1 MIQVSSEKFLRL
13 IREHSVYLILLLF
26 LLVEILIN
34 PLGEFCLNDDW
45 AYAQAVNTYLQTSE
59 LKFSFWQ
66 AIPGLPLI
74 FTGVFFSKL
83 FGFSFTL
90 LRFISIACVLL
101 STLIIDANLKRWT
114 SNRTQRLFVLLLF
127 VFNPLTLSLG
137 NSFLPDVF
145 QLFLGLLC
153 FHFLLRYLEHEKS
166 VSYLLLILFSVLL
179 TLNRQTGLLL
189 PLIFA
194 LLLLRNGNWTA
205 KKCFIALFPFLLTS
219 LALFLFGYLAKENL
233 PQNYN
238 LQLNNILNTL
248 MHPQLNNFMVIGY
261 YFVSST
267 LCLGLFI
274 LPLTISSFKQSYL
287 SLKNSRI
294 AQLLL
299 LIYLLLV
306 TIKLI
311 FSGNL
316 FPFVGNIFYHVGV
329 GPVIMTGFNTDEAQ
343 VLTLTAKIFWILLNF
358 VGAMSFFVS
367 MQSILKK
374 QEDARPVSSFFKILF
389 VLYLLPLCFSYAND
403 RYLLFLLPFYLMA
416 YVHSNKKESNKL
428 SFLFLFLL
436 LIYFSVA
443 GTHDY
448 LSLNR
453 ARAQATD
460 YLTKEKQILAQNIDG
475 GFEFNAWHAKD
486 NKNYKASH
494 TGRWWFVAQDEYI
507 ISPVPRP
514 GYTIERSFPFKSWM
528 SFSFE
533 EIKVLKRGKD

>member
-1 MIQVSSEKFLRL
+1 
-13 IREHSVYLILLLF
+13 
-26 LLVEILIN
+26 
-34 PLGEFCLNDDW
+34 
-45 AYAQAVNTYLQTSE
+45 
-59 LKFSFWQ
+59 
-66 AIPGLPLI
+66 
-74 FTGVFFSKL
+74 TGIFFSKL

-153 FHFLLRYLEHEKS
+153 FHFLLRYLEHGKS
-166 VSYLLLILFSVLL
+166 VSYLLLILFCVLL

-194 LLLLRNGNWTA
+194 VLLLGKGNWTA
-205 KKCFIALFPFLLTS
+205 KKCFIALLPLLLTS
-219 LALFLFGYLAKENL
+219 LALFLFGYLAKEIL

-248 MHPQLNNFMVIGY
+248 LHPHLSNFVVIGY
-261 YFVSST
+261 YFVTST
-267 LCLGLFI
+267 ICFGLFI
-274 LPLTISSFKQSYL
+274 LPLSISSFKQSYL
-287 SLKNSRI
+287 SLKSSRI
-294 AQLLL
+294 TQLVL

-306 TIKLI
+306 TIKCMY
-311 FSGNL
+311 SGNL

-329 GPVIMTGFNTDEAQ
+329 GPVIMTGFNTDEGQ
-343 VLTLTAKIFWILLNF
+343 VLSLTAKIIWILLNF
-358 VGAMSFFVS
+358 VGAMSFFIS

-374 QEDARPVSSFFKILF
+374 QEDPRPVSSFFKNLF
-389 VLYLLPLCFSYAND
+389 VLYLVPLCFSYAND

-416 YVHSNKKESNKL
+416 YVLSNKKESNKL
-428 SFLFLFLL
+428 SFLFLFLPL
-436 LIYFSVA
+436 FYFGLA
-443 GTHDY
+443 GSHDY
-448 LSLNR
+448 MALNR
-453 ARAQATD
+453 ARMQATD
-460 YLTKEKQILAQNIDG
+460 YLVKEKQISPQNIDG
-475 GFEFNAWHAKD
+475 GFEFNAWHATD
-486 NKNYKASH
+486 SRNYKASH
-494 TGRWWFVAQDEYI
+494 TGRWWFVGQDEYI

-533 EIKVLKRGKD
+533 EIFVLSRDKD